1 MQYALM
7 CGVVAALSFIG
18 FVSIV
23 YYILLFV
30 YRPKGQSRY
39 IIRLGADSEKCEA
52 ERLIYGAYIKKLV
65 FGDLIFDEAEIQT
78 DGLSDKDIEL
88 IKHLSN
94 ELGGFIK
101 IHNEDSIAENGE
113 NGRQPD

>member
-7 CGVVAALSFIG
+7 CGIIAALGFIG
-18 FVSIV
+18 FVSLI
-23 YYILLFV
+23 YYILLFA

-39 IIRLGADSEKCEA
+39 IIRLGDDSEKGEA

-78 DGLSDKDIEL
+78 DGLSCKEIEL
-88 IKHLSN
+88 IKHLSD

-101 IHNEDSIAENGE
+101 IHNEDCAAENGE

>member
-7 CGVVAALSFIG
+7 CGVVAALCFIG
-18 FVSIV
+18 FVSLI

-39 IIRLGADSEKCEA
+39 VIRLNGDYEKGEA

-78 DGLSDKDIEL
+78 DGLSDKDIEP
-88 IKHLSN
+88 IKHLSE

-101 IHNEDSIAENGE
+101 IHNEDSIAENEE
-113 NGRQPD
+113 NERQPD

>member
-23 YYILLFV
+23 YYVLLFL

-39 IIRLGADSEKCEA
+39 IIRLSPDSEKGEA

-78 DGLSDKDIEL
+78 DGLTDEETEQ
-88 IKHLSN
+88 IKHLSD